1 MERKHSLSSSSSP
14 PGKKY
19 DVFLSFR
26 GEDTRYN
33 FTGHLSHSLR
43 KIGLFNIFMD
53 DCALGQGK
61 DIDLE
66 LMKAIEDSQYA
77 VVVLSKN
84 YATSSWCLK
93 ELAQIVKCM
102 GEPESGRIRTIFY
115 HVDPFHVRNV
125 KSSEVKK
132 QKESSFWKALEEH
145 AKNPSHCKDL
155 ESWRDALFKIAN
167 QSGHHVKADMDET
180 SFIENFVADISREL
194 GASIRTTDGLFGMTS
209 RLLAL
214 DSYVLEY
221 SAANNVCFIGIH
233 GMGGIGKSTL
243 AGAYYMKM
251 SHKFEGSSFLGN
263 VRFFCDKVV
272 NGLVDLQKQ
281 LLKDILG
288 EDLAVGHEI
297 NGKALIKNRLHAKK
311 VLIILDD
318 VNKPEQLD
326 ALADSHTWFCPGSV
340 IIVTTR
346 DKTFKRIEPP
356 EEFKKLSTEVVEYA
370 AKLPLALT
378 VLGSLLAERRK
389 VYGKMYCDSCGFHSN
404 LGISNLIDKSLL
416 SIKQYGQIWMHDLL
430 QEMGKGIVRKNSG
443 NELQRQS
450 RIWNEVDLNQI
461 LEKKEGTNE
470 VEAIVTDVHE
480 VCRFEALS
488 SVKKLRLLWINAE
501 GLLLEQKSERMN
513 MEEFGYDGPYDL
525 DELYDCDGPELSN
538 NLQYL
543 EWSGFPYNKLPSS
556 FQPRNLVQMKLRRA
570 NIKQLWNNCIEPLHK
585 LKVIDLSFSSHF
597 SKFEDFSVF
606 PNLESLILVGC
617 ERLSEIH
624 PSIKYLKKLIV
635 LDMQLCRSLEKLP
648 EDLNGLTSLQ
658 TLELFYCFMLRKL
671 PDNLEQLKSLRN
683 LNIRASGIRHLPS
696 SIFLMENLES
706 LSCDNEKMIESAI
719 RRNIISYHTI
729 DKFFFPGSFRTSLTS
744 LDLTD
749 CNLSGPEAFP
759 EYFGKL
765 VSLRALDLSKN
776 PFSVLPPGINGLSR
790 LSSLTLEH
798 CENLRCLE
806 PELLPSSLEED
817 SERRYQDF
825 RFVVPHSDDELPS
838 WFINQSLAAS
848 INIKLD
854 PNWCSSSE
862 LIGFAVVFCFRAN
875 SSPKDN
881 FSCYIRVRGGERDQ
895 IWVLEVT
902 KRKMSDHLYILYSP
916 CKYSSESTEQ
926 LEPPSCDAIEFSFSG
941 PDDDEDCSCGP
952 CGVRWVYEE
961 DIEDLKEITSIYNND
976 QSPDKKDAQS
986 SHSQSISHLSKLRHM
1001 SPIGS
1006 LWTGLKGT
1014 LDLVDNLELVEM
1026 HRYPDED
1033 PPNPGS
1039 NPSMVGNT
1047 HFGVFRDYSG
1057 ITTKFLDK

>member
-102 GEPESGRIRTIFY
+102 GEPVSGRIRTIFY

-145 AKNPSHCKDL
+145 AKNPSHSKDL

-378 VLGSLLAERRK
+378 VLGSLFGRK
-389 VYGKMYCDSCGFHSN
+389 KKSLWEDVLCRLRQCPDKNIDEILKISYYDLDEADQFIFLDIACFFNGIHENEFIEIQDSCGFHSN

-570 NIKQLWNNCIEPLHK
+570 NIKQLWNNCIE
-585 LKVIDLSFSSHF
+585 
-597 SKFEDFSVF
+597 
-606 PNLESLILVGC
+606 
-617 ERLSEIH
+617 
-624 PSIKYLKKLIV
+624 
-635 LDMQLCRSLEKLP
+635 
-648 EDLNGLTSLQ
+648 
-658 TLELFYCFMLRKL
+658 
-671 PDNLEQLKSLRN
+671 
-683 LNIRASGIRHLPS
+683 
-696 SIFLMENLES
+696 
-706 LSCDNEKMIESAI
+706 
-719 RRNIISYHTI
+719 
-729 DKFFFPGSFRTSLTS
+729 
-744 LDLTD
+744 
-749 CNLSGPEAFP
+749 
-759 EYFGKL
+759 
-765 VSLRALDLSKN
+765 
-776 PFSVLPPGINGLSR
+776 
-790 LSSLTLEH
+790 
-798 CENLRCLE
+798 
-806 PELLPSSLEED
+806 D

-875 SSPKDN
+875 SSLKIISLAIYAYAAVKETKFGYWKSPREKCRIT
-881 FSCYIRVRGGERDQ
+881 FIYYIALVNTAVRVQ
-895 IWVLEVT
+895 N
-902 KRKMSDHLYILYSP
+902 
-916 CKYSSESTEQ
+916 SSNHQAATP
-926 LEPPSCDAIEFSFSG
+926 LSFHFLVQMMMKIARVDPVVFVG
-941 PDDDEDCSCGP
+941 
-952 CGVRWVYEE
+952 
-961 DIEDLKEITSIYNND
+961 
-976 QSPDKKDAQS
+976 
-986 SHSQSISHLSKLRHM
+986 ISHLSKLRHM